1 MPTIGLSQAIKELRD
16 ELTAAQRE
24 KKENGIG
31 IEIVEAEV
39 ELLLEARG
47 EGAGKAGVSFGVVS
61 LGADGK
67 VSRKNTH
74 RITLKLALTD
84 ADGGN
89 LAISS
94 RNRPVPEGDETSDR

>member
-1 MPTIGLSQAIKELRD
+1 MSTIGLSQAIDELRQ
-16 ELTAAQRE
+16 ELAAARRKGE
-24 KKENGIG
+24 GHEIG

-39 ELLLEARG
+39 ELLLEAHE
-47 EGAGKAGVSFGVVS
+47 EGAGKAGVSFGEVS

-67 VSRKNTH
+67 AGRRDTH
-74 RITLKLALTD
+74 RITLKLALTG

-94 RNRPVPEGDETSDR
+94 RNRPVPEGDETPDR